1 MPSVLAWYLA
11 LTVVGAG
18 AVQPA
23 SLLFGGLRSGGAL
36 FAKPLGLTLVALLA
50 WIVAAETP
58 LPYGTPLIVAC
69 AALPWAWTGWLV
81 WRRPDLARALRG
93 RLPLIAAGEALFVA
107 LFLVGTLARM
117 QTPNATDTEKPMD
130 LMLLTSIRVATS
142 MPPEDGWF
150 SGFTLS
156 YYHLGHVMVDIVGRI
171 AGQPPSVEMILGVS
185 AAAAMAGVA
194 AFALAGDL
202 VALSP
207 TRQRASAWLAGG
219 VAVVSL
225 CFLATA
231 EGFAEL
237 LSAHGYGPPG
247 LWAALGVD
255 GLPGTQFTVDGVPTQ
270 MWWWWRATRVLPGTI
285 TEFPAFSVILGDPH
299 AHLLALPLGVVAL
312 ATALPAF
319 AGREPLHWGAWR
331 RNPGALVLAAS
342 VFAGLAMTNAWD
354 AVIYGAVWGA
364 AVLAVVAASG
374 WPLFGGAVVA
384 ARYLA
389 LPALAAGLIAA
400 PFLASLQAVPVGFEM
415 FRGAASDPVRF
426 LLVWSPLLVPL
437 LGGVLTLRPRLR
449 RDDLLAGAAGASAVV
464 LAWGGG
470 LLLAGQGAALGGRG
484 AGWATLALLVA
495 TFGLA
500 AAACAEAMR
509 RRDSALASVLGLG
522 AVCTA
527 MVLATELFFLRDALG
542 DRMNTVFKFW
552 FAGWLILSVAGAAAV
567 GIAYD
572 RMRALRPRWLAVLA
586 IALGAALYGGSLLY
600 APAATVARAREGQEP
615 SLDSLAYVERV
626 DPGMAEAIAW
636 VRANLGRDDVLLEA
650 TSRDYSAGNAVSA
663 ATGVPTVLGWRG
675 HEVTWRGNIP
685 ALSTKYYGVLSIY
698 TDGATT
704 ESLAR
709 AKELG
714 VTHVYLG
721 REETSQFGP
730 AVASRFAAWPTVFT
744 AEGVRIVRV
753 PREESR

>member
-1 MPSVLAWYLA
+1 MPSVFAWYLA

-18 AVQPA
+18 AILPA

-58 LPYGTPLIVAC
+58 LPYGTSLVAAC
-69 AALPWAWTGWLV
+69 AAAPWAWTGWLA
-81 WRRPDLARALRG
+81 WRRPDLVRALRG
-93 RLPLIAAGEALFVA
+93 RLVLIAVGEVLFVA
-107 LFLVGTLARM
+107 LFLVATLARM

-130 LMLLTSIRVATS
+130 LMLLTSIRAATS

-194 AFALAGDL
+194 AFALAGDI

-207 TRQRASAWLAGG
+207 TRQRASVWLAGG

-331 RNPGALVLAAS
+331 RNPGALLLAAS
-342 VFAGLAMTNAWD
+342 VFAGLAM
-354 AVIYGAVWGA
+354 
-364 AVLAVVAASG
+364 
-374 WPLFGGAVVA
+374 
-384 ARYLA
+384 
-389 LPALAAGLIAA
+389 
-400 PFLASLQAVPVGFEM
+400 
-415 FRGAASDPVRF
+415 
-426 LLVWSPLLVPL
+426 
-437 LGGVLTLRPRLR
+437 
-449 RDDLLAGAAGASAVV
+449 
-464 LAWGGG
+464 
-470 LLLAGQGAALGGRG
+470 
-484 AGWATLALLVA
+484 
-495 TFGLA
+495 
-500 AAACAEAMR
+500 
-509 RRDSALASVLGLG
+509 
-522 AVCTA
+522 
-527 MVLATELFFLRDALG
+527 
-542 DRMNTVFKFW
+542 
-552 FAGWLILSVAGAAAV
+552 
-567 GIAYD
+567 
-572 RMRALRPRWLAVLA
+572 
-586 IALGAALYGGSLLY
+586 
-600 APAATVARAREGQEP
+600 
-615 SLDSLAYVERV
+615 
-626 DPGMAEAIAW
+626 
-636 VRANLGRDDVLLEA
+636 
-650 TSRDYSAGNAVSA
+650 
-663 ATGVPTVLGWRG
+663 
-675 HEVTWRGNIP
+675 
-685 ALSTKYYGVLSIY
+685 
-698 TDGATT
+698 
-704 ESLAR
+704 
-709 AKELG
+709 
-714 VTHVYLG
+714 
-721 REETSQFGP
+721 
-730 AVASRFAAWPTVFT
+730 
-744 AEGVRIVRV
+744 
-753 PREESR
+753 